1 MIIIQEIILYKVD
14 RHENGEKVLDFGYIL
29 KVEIIGLGSGLHLR
43 YEKEKNQVLLDE
55 FWSKQL

>member
-1 MIIIQEIILYKVD
+1 MYRVD
-14 RHENGEKVLDFGYIL
+14 RHEDGEKVLDFGYIL

-55 FWSKQL
+55 FRSKQL